1 MMRVLCVE
9 ISGYWRGTLVFMGP
23 FALYIETSFFPVVLG
38 LLFFNSIFIYSSSFH
53 LHFISFLVCFL
64 SRFSVSLFSG
74 CFHHQ
79 SSVYERVSERLRKE
93 NQECINTHPIPYIL
107 AIVDHMSR

>member
-9 ISGYWRGTLVFMGP
+9 ISRYWRGTLVIMGP
-23 FALYIETSFFPVVLG
+23 FTLYIETSFFPLILG
-38 LLFFNSIFIYSSSFH
+38 LLFFNSIFTYSSSF
-53 LHFISFLVCFL
+53 VGCFL